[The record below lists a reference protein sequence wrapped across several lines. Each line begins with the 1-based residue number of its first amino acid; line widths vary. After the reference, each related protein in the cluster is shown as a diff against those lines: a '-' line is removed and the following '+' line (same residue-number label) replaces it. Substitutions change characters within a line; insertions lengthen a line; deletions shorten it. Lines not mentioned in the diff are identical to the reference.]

1 MPAAIAQ
8 KKDQNF
14 ADEVRRLW
22 THARAALRDF
32 ALDDID
38 AAIRSR
44 EALLEGLVERYGKR
58 LNEIEYTDFGGDC
71 HEKPHAARVLV
82 FSLLIGA
89 AEALPAED
97 LERLALASVYHDSR
111 RENDDLDTG
120 HGMRASFYY
129 AAQMREANVEPD
141 ALVQHALAFH
151 DLDDMLGCGL
161 AVEPKKRLLTQIF
174 KDADALDRYRFGAD
188 ALDMRFLRRAPS
200 SALGLRDA

>member
-22 THARAALRDF
+22 THARTALRDF

-58 LNEIEYTDFGGDC
+58 LNEIEYNDFGGDC

-97 LERLALASVYHDSR
+97 LERLALA
-111 RENDDLDTG
+111 
-120 HGMRASFYY
+120 
-129 AAQMREANVEPD
+129 
-141 ALVQHALAFH
+141 
-151 DLDDMLGCGL
+151 
-161 AVEPKKRLLTQIF
+161 
-174 KDADALDRYRFGAD
+174 
-188 ALDMRFLRRAPS
+188 
-200 SALGLRDA
+200 